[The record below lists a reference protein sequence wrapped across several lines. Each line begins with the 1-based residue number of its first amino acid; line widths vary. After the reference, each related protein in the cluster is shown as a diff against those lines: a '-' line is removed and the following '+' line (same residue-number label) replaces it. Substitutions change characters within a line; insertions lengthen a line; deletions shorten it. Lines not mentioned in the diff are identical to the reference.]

1 MEECRIRIQQLSN
14 DNIDKQFFNDDLMN
28 KLLKQQELTNQ
39 LKGELLHNQEIN
51 KTLVL
56 ENE

>member
-1 MEECRIRIQQLSN
+1 MEECRIRIQELSD
-14 DNIDKQFFNDDLMN
+14 DNINKQFFNDDLMN

>member
-28 KLLKQQELTNQ
+28 KLSKQQELTNQ
-39 LKGELLHNQEIN
+39 LKVEILHNQEIIN
-51 KTLVL
+51 TLVL

>member
-28 KLLKQQELTNQ
+28 KLSKQQELTNQ
-39 LKGELLHNQEIN
+39 LKVEILHNQEII

>member
-1 MEECRIRIQQLSN
+1 MEECRIRIQELSD
-14 DNIDKQFFNDDLMN
+14 DNINKQFLNDDIMN

>member
-1 MEECRIRIQQLSN
+1 MEECRIRIQELSD
-14 DNIDKQFFNDDLMN
+14 DNINKQFFNDDLMN

-39 LKGELLHNQEIN
+39 LKVEILHNQEII

>member
-1 MEECRIRIQQLSN
+1 MEECRIRIQELYD
-14 DNIDKQFFNDDLMN
+14 DNINKQFFNDDLMN